1 MPRSLS
7 EKHANILTFPFG
19 NMVGRHT
26 NVLVS
31 AFLWKGRLGRVIGLA
46 ADKEVQLFTSR
57 ALLDELAATLAKK
70 KLAKYLAAT
79 GLTAEQMLAHYRR
92 IAKLVTARQLEQ
104 QVSRDDDAVLAC
116 ALAARADLIVS
127 GDDDLLVLKT
137 FNGIPILTAAQAAKH
152 FGT

>member
-1 MPRSLS
+1 MI
-7 EKHANILTFPFG
+7 E
-19 NMVGRHT
+19 
-26 NVLVS
+26 
-31 AFLWKGRLGRVIGLA
+31 LA

-70 KLAKYLAAT
+70 KLAKYVAAT
-79 GLTAEQMLAHYRR
+79 GLTAEQMLANYRR

-104 QVSRDDDAVLAC
+104 QVSRDADDDAVLAC